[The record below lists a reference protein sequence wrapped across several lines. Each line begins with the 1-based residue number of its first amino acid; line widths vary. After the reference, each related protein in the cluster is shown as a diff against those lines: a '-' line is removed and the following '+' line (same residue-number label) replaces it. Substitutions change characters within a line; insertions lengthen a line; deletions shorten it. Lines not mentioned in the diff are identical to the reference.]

1 MVAALH
7 EAPWLVSPAEL
18 PWVVSRRRSWS
29 RVEHINVLELRMA
42 LDVLHLAGRRQRG
55 TRVFVW
61 MDSKVALGVVHKGRS
76 SSASLNALARQLAVS
91 GFLTDC
97 LLLAAYMPTDSN
109 PADGP
114 SRGLPLSGISSRD
127 SSPGDFFRQDYLA
140 AVSAAFD
147 GPPRSSSP

>member
-1 MVAALH
+1 MAALH
-7 EAPWLVSPAEL
+7 EAPWLVFPASL

-55 TRVFVW
+55 SRVFLW
-61 MDSKVALGVVHKGRS
+61 MDSQVALGVVRKGRS
-76 SSASLNALARQLAVS
+76 SSAALNAVARRLAVA

-97 LLLAAYMPTDSN
+97 LLMAAYVPTEAN

-114 SRGLPLSGISSRD
+114 SRASANTL
-127 SSPGDFFRQDYLA
+127 PGDTFRHDFLA
-140 AVSAAFD
+140 AVSAAFG
-147 GPPRSSSP
+147 GPSRSSSP